1 MAVRS
6 RVTGLALV
14 IGSVL
19 ALAMSAYTSY
29 QSRAFAECQAS
40 VNEALIV
47 AQNARADAA
56 EQDRASD
63 REESLATAEL
73 IRAVFT
79 ARSQDDTRAA
89 YLAYATRLD
98 EITSQRAETERQRQ
112 ANPLPAPPSQICR

>member
-1 MAVRS
+1 MIGRS
-6 RVTGLALV
+6 RVGLLLV
-14 IGSVL
+14 VASVL
-19 ALAMSAYTSY
+19 AIGMSAYTSY
-29 QSRAFAECQAS
+29 QSRMFAECQAS

-89 YLAYATRLD
+89 YLTYANRLD
-98 EITSQRAETERQRQ
+98 EITSKRAETERTRQ
-112 ANPLPAPPSQICR
+112 ANPLPAPPSQTCG